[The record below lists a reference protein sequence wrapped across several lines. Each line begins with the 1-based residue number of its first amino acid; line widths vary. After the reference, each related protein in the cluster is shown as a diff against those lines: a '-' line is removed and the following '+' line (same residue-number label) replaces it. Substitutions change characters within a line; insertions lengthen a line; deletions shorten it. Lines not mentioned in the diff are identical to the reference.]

1 MSAPSILWLGE
12 NNLFIKDYYSKRIMT
27 IVTFPFFLVF
37 IIQFLKKKKV
47 KLSRNITLYLF
58 SYLLVLLNSIIL
70 GNSISLLITDAFI
83 ALLPF
88 FFYIIVDKLGY
99 EIKSYSKNFWLFLI
113 IACFLVI
120 MGVKLQ
126 FSYFSIL
133 GIIYIVFLSKLQL
146 KFAALYILLPALIT
160 NTLIGKS
167 SLLILIFM
175 AFYFLLL
182 DKKFIS
188 PQKKLYIL
196 TIPTVFIVISSIVFW
211 PKIKET
217 GAYKNTYYFF
227 RHANFEELKF
237 TDMSTSHRLY
247 EGQQVISKFK
257 SAGLLKNFIGN
268 GFGATIDL
276 TNTKDIAV
284 KNSNNN
290 LREVKH
296 IHIGFFAVLYRY
308 GLLGVLIYLL
318 FMFNLVSKS
327 LVVLKNTK
335 NKAIVLST
343 LYALAMVLDSF
354 ISFPHMMSNFLF
366 WLIVF
371 VIYKKYRETLSHQ
384 ELKNII

>member
-1 MSAPSILWLGE
+1 M
-12 NNLFIKDYYSKRIMT
+12 
-27 IVTFPFFLVF
+27 
-37 IIQFLKKKKV
+37 
-47 KLSRNITLYLF
+47 
-58 SYLLVLLNSIIL
+58 
-70 GNSISLLITDAFI
+70 
-83 ALLPF
+83 
-88 FFYIIVDKLGY
+88 
-99 EIKSYSKNFWLFLI
+99 
-113 IACFLVI
+113 
-120 MGVKLQ
+120 
-126 FSYFSIL
+126 L
-133 GIIYIVFLSKLQL
+133 GIIYIVFLLKLQL

-175 AFYFLLL
+175 ALYFLLL

-276 TNTKDIAV
+276 TKTKDIAV

-290 LREVKH
+290 LKEVKH
-296 IHIGFFAVLYRY
+296 IHIGFFAILYRY